1 MNIKFV
7 PQDKNHPAD
16 KSVLTNV
23 GEFRPGQVLSMQP
36 WQETEAKRLI
46 ENGDFVEALDAPTP
60 ATEATPAPEVAE
72 QPELEPEQQITDNKK
87 KK

>member
-7 PQDKNHPAD
+7 PQNKNHPAD

-36 WQETEAKRLI
+36 WQEAEAKRLI

-60 ATEATPAPEVAE
+60 ATEATPAPEVE
-72 QPELEPEQQITDNKK
+72 DQREPEQQLSDKK